1 MDFDQRGLFTRAD
14 ALASG
19 FTDDDLRRA
28 RAHKSIVAIRRGWF
42 VRGDVFATLDSAQQ
56 HALLAQATYADS
68 GDDVVL
74 SHVSAAVVLGLDV
87 WNLPLDTV
95 TMTNRRGHSGKRSRR
110 RFLHGTDLLDD
121 EWLHLDGMRVT
132 GPARTVVDVARTHP
146 LEVAVCLG
154 DRALRHG
161 LTTIEELEK
170 YCEAAQHRSGAG
182 RARRAVS
189 AMSARS
195 DSVGESRSRLILQTV
210 STPLSNQT
218 IFDEGGRRI
227 ARTDFLFPDLAEVIA
242 EFDGEDKYG
251 PQPRQA
257 IIAEKNRHN
266 RLAEQGRT
274 VFRFDWRDLSTPHVI
289 IDRLDAAYRRA
300 LLLGPPSG
308 RYAELPLPTAT
319 ALVGRCAPY
328 RRCEFPR
335 GA

>member
-28 RAHKSIVAIRRGWF
+28 RARRTIVAVRRGWF
-42 VRGDVFATLDSAQQ
+42 VRGDVLATLNSAQQ
-56 HALLAQATYADS
+56 HALLAQATYTDS

-95 TMTNRRGHSGKRSRR
+95 TMTSSRGHSGKRSRR
-110 RFLHGTDLLDD
+110 RFLHGTELLDD
-121 EWLHLDGMRVT
+121 EWLHLDDMRVT
-132 GPARTVVDVARTHP
+132 RPSRTVVDVARTHP
-146 LEVAVCLG
+146 LDVAVCVG
-154 DRALRHG
+154 DQALRHG
-161 LTTIEELEK
+161 LTTIEELAK
-170 YCEAAQHRSGAG
+170 SCDAAQHRTGAG

-189 AMSARS
+189 AMSTRS

-210 STPLSNQT
+210 STPLCNQT
-218 IFDEGGRRI
+218 VFDDSGRRV

-242 EFDGEDKYG
+242 EFDGEEKYG
-251 PQPRQA
+251 SQPRKA

-274 VFRFDWRDLSTPHVI
+274 VFRFDWRDLSTPQVI
-289 IDRLDAAYRRA
+289 IDRLHAAYRRA
-300 LLLGPPSG
+300 VVLGPPSG
-308 RYAELPLPTAT
+308 RYAELPLPPAT
-319 ALVGRCAPY
+319 ALMGICAPY
-328 RRCEFPR
+328 RRCGFPR